1 MLEKVSGSQQNN
13 CENCHKEQANR
24 YCKQCSKFLC
34 QTCVDKHN
42 AWADFSSHQ
51 ILGVEDVATTASK
64 LVPLKEQPTMECSS
78 HGKPLEVYCDTCDKL
93 ICHLCTTAKAHR
105 NHEYEPLTDAFP
117 RHQQQILDS
126 LQQVKKKLAA
136 ITTSVQAVETQE
148 GGFLEQVG
156 AVRREI
162 EATVQQ
168 LMQLLQESERQLMRE
183 LDQVTDAYVEKIS
196 ARKKEADI
204 TIAQL
209 KSCKDFADEELRIG
223 SQQEILVMK
232 RQMVERM
239 AAVCSLVKEDNLRPL
254 EETRVR
260 FAKSASVLEAC
271 RSLGSVVR
279 YGQFKSAGNKTSFD
293 LCSAAPLSS
302 EQVSCQLSPVA
313 DPTLVVRCV
322 VHQVTPGSFEVRYS
336 PPTAGL
342 HQLRVQVGRTDILD
356 TPLNVEVMPRRA
368 GQTFTDLSSPAGL
381 TITREGHLI
390 VTELSKHCIT
400 IIDPTNGRKI
410 RSFGQR
416 GSGQVQFNNPVGV
429 AVTQDGRIVV
439 AENGNHR
446 LQVLTAEGAFIAT
459 VGSQG
464 SQPLQFKKPWYVA
477 VDHNGKV
484 FVADTA
490 NNRVQVLNADLTY
503 SHCFGSKGA
512 QPGEFNFPCGIT
524 IDADGMVYVADSGN
538 NRVQKFTPE
547 GKLLAVIDSKG
558 EGGGQ
563 LDEPFG
569 LCVDDNGL
577 LYVTEYG
584 SNTVSMFTSKGRF
597 LGYIGDSDGSS
608 FKYPWSIV
616 SDQTGR
622 LYISDHN
629 GVVTY

>member
-1 MLEKVSGSQQNN
+1 MTCPVCRQTTQQPDKGVSGFQSAFLINNLLELHQVLEKVSGSQQNN

-512 QPGEFNFPCGIT
+512 QPGEFNW
-524 IDADGMVYVADSGN
+524 
-538 NRVQKFTPE
+538 
-547 GKLLAVIDSKG
+547 
-558 EGGGQ
+558 
-563 LDEPFG
+563 
-569 LCVDDNGL
+569 
-577 LYVTEYG
+577 
-584 SNTVSMFTSKGRF
+584 SM
-597 LGYIGDSDGSS
+597 
-608 FKYPWSIV
+608 W
-616 SDQTGR
+616 
-622 LYISDHN
+622 HN
-629 GVVTY
+629 YRC

>member
-24 YCKQCSKFLC
+24 YCKQCSVLLC
-34 QTCVDKHN
+34 QTCIDKHN
-42 AWADFSSHQ
+42 GWATFTSHQ
-51 ILGVEDVATTASK
+51 ILGVEDVAITASK

-93 ICHLCTTAKAHR
+93 ICHLCTVKHHR
-105 NHEYEPLTDAFP
+105 DHECDAITDAFP
-117 RHQQQILDS
+117 KHQQQIADS
-126 LQQVKKKLAA
+126 LEQVKKKLAA
-136 ITTSVQAVETQE
+136 VTTAVQAVETQE
-148 GGFLEQVG
+148 RGFLEQVG
-156 AVRREI
+156 ATRRKI

-183 LDQVTDAYVEKIS
+183 LDQVTDAYIEKIS

-209 KSCKDFADEELRIG
+209 KSCKEFAEEELRIG

-232 RQMVERM
+232 GQMVERM
-239 AAVCSLVKEDNLRPL
+239 AAVCSLDNLQPL

-260 FAKSASVLEAC
+260 FVKSASVLEAC

-279 YGQFKSAGNKTSFD
+279 YGQFKATGDKTSFD

-313 DPTLVVRCV
+313 DPTLVVQCV
-322 VHQVTPGSFEVRYS
+322 VHQVTPGRFEVCYP

-342 HQLRVQVGRTDILD
+342 HQLRVQVGGTDILD
-356 TPLNVEVMPRRA
+356 VHLNVEVMPSEVMPRRA
-368 GQTFTDLSSPAGL
+368 GQTFTDLSAPKGL
-381 TITREGHLI
+381 AITREGHHI
-390 VTELSKHCIT
+390 VAERDKHCIT

-410 RSFGQR
+410 RSFGQH
-416 GSGQVQFNNPVGV
+416 GSGQVQFDNPYGV
-429 AVTQDGRIVV
+429 AVTQDGRILVV
-439 AENGNHR
+439 DWGNHR
-446 LQVLTAEGAFIAT
+446 LQVFTADGAFIAT
-459 VGSQG
+459 VGSKG
-464 SQPLQFKKPWYVA
+464 SQPLQFDRPWDVA
-477 VDHNGKV
+477 VDHNEKV
-484 FVADTA
+484 FVTQNA
-490 NNRVQVLNADLTY
+490 NKCVQVINADLTY
-503 SHCFGSKGA
+503 SHTIRA
-512 QPGEFNFPCGIT
+512 EFNGPRGIT
-524 IDADGMVYVADSGN
+524 IDAEGLIYVADYGN

-558 EGGGQ
+558 EGRGR
-563 LDEPFG
+563 LNKPFG
-569 LCVDDNGL
+569 LCFDANGI

-584 SNTVSMFTSKGRF
+584 GTVSMFTSEGRF

-608 FKYPWSIV
+608 FKRPVFII

-622 LYISDHN
+622 LYISDDN
-629 GVVTY
+629 GVYTY

>member
-1 MLEKVSGSQQNN
+1 MATEKAPTASEAALKNLEQQLTCPVCLDRYTQPRTLPCLHSFCHNCLAHFPVQVQGGKHFMTCPVCRQTTQQPDKGVSGFQSAFHINNLLELHQVLEKVSGSQQNN
-13 CENCHKEQANR
+13 CENCHKEQATG

-42 AWADFSSHQ
+42 AWAAFSSHQ

-117 RHQQQILDS
+117 RHQQQIVDS

-136 ITTSVQAVETQE
+136 ITTAVKAVEAQE
-148 GGFLEQVG
+148 GGFLVQVG

-209 KSCKDFADEELRIG
+209 KSCKDFAEEELRIG

-232 RQMVERM
+232 GQMVERM

-279 YGQFKSAGNKTSFD
+279 YGQFKAAGNKTGFD

-322 VHQVTPGSFEVRYS
+322 VHQVAPGSFEFRYS
-336 PPTAGL
+336 PLTAGL
-342 HQLRVQVGRTDILD
+342 HQLRVQVGGTDILD

-368 GQTFTDLSSPAGL
+368 GQTFTDLSFPKGL
-381 TITREGHLI
+381 AITRKGHL
-390 VTELSKHCIT
+390 
-400 IIDPTNGRKI
+400 
-410 RSFGQR
+410 
-416 GSGQVQFNNPVGV
+416 SG
-429 AVTQDGRIVV
+429 
-439 AENGNHR
+439 
-446 LQVLTAEGAFIAT
+446 L
-459 VGSQG
+459 
-464 SQPLQFKKPWYVA
+464 PW
-477 VDHNGKV
+477 
-484 FVADTA
+484 
-490 NNRVQVLNADLTY
+490 
-503 SHCFGSKGA
+503 
-512 QPGEFNFPCGIT
+512 
-524 IDADGMVYVADSGN
+524 
-538 NRVQKFTPE
+538 
-547 GKLLAVIDSKG
+547 LL
-558 EGGGQ
+558 
-563 LDEPFG
+563 L
-569 LCVDDNGL
+569 
-577 LYVTEYG
+577 
-584 SNTVSMFTSKGRF
+584 
-597 LGYIGDSDGSS
+597 
-608 FKYPWSIV
+608 WS
-616 SDQTGR
+616 
-622 LYISDHN
+622 
-629 GVVTY
+629 

>member
-1 MLEKVSGSQQNN
+1 MRTATKNRPLDTASNALNSSARPVSICTTRWG
-13 CENCHKEQANR
+13 
-24 YCKQCSKFLC
+24 
-34 QTCVDKHN
+34 
-42 AWADFSSHQ
+42 DFSSHQ

-93 ICHLCTTAKAHR
+93 ICQLCTTAKAHR

-117 RHQQQILDS
+117 RHQQQIVDS

-136 ITTSVQAVETQE
+136 ITTAVQAVETQE

-209 KSCKDFADEELRIG
+209 KSCKDFAEEELRIG

-232 RQMVERM
+232 GQMVERM

-279 YGQFKSAGNKTSFD
+279 YGQFKAAGDKTSFD

-342 HQLRVQVGRTDILD
+342 HQLRVQVGGTDILD

-368 GQTFTDLSSPAGL
+368 GQTFTDLSVPAR
-381 TITREGHLI
+381 T
-390 VTELSKHCIT
+390 
-400 IIDPTNGRKI
+400 
-410 RSFGQR
+410 
-416 GSGQVQFNNPVGV
+416 
-429 AVTQDGRIVV
+429 
-439 AENGNHR
+439 
-446 LQVLTAEGAFIAT
+446 
-459 VGSQG
+459 
-464 SQPLQFKKPWYVA
+464 
-477 VDHNGKV
+477 
-484 FVADTA
+484 
-490 NNRVQVLNADLTY
+490 
-503 SHCFGSKGA
+503 SHH
-512 QPGEFNFPCGIT
+512 
-524 IDADGMVYVADSGN
+524 
-538 NRVQKFTPE
+538 
-547 GKLLAVIDSKG
+547 
-558 EGGGQ
+558 
-563 LDEPFG
+563 
-569 LCVDDNGL
+569 
-577 LYVTEYG
+577 
-584 SNTVSMFTSKGRF
+584 KGR
-597 LGYIGDSDGSS
+597 S
-608 FKYPWSIV
+608 PHC
-616 SDQTGR
+616 GR
-622 LYISDHN
+622 TWQRLHHHHRPY
-629 GVVTY
+629 